1 VRFWGKQSRVAGSR
15 ALLYPRVAGRRAG
28 SLTAGPPQSV
38 PTTVQGFFFWFV
50 KINSAR
56 RVVRF
61 PETSPASERVDCQI
75 FPVAVV
81 QLWMFDLPFHWLGI
95 ILGKRW
101 RNLGG

>member
-38 PTTVQGFFFWFV
+38 PTTVQGFFFFV
-50 KINSAR
+50 KLIIRHA
-56 RVVRF
+56 
-61 PETSPASERVDCQI
+61 ASCASRKLPLQGTIVK
-75 FPVAVV
+75 FF
-81 QLWMFDLPFHWLGI
+81 QLWMFDLSFHWPGI

-101 RNLGG
+101 RNLGAAGG